1 MSVVV
6 AIKENDTIYFGA
18 DTLMT
23 RKNTKVSETNNI
35 EKFKLTKLSNGL
47 ILGRVGGVST
57 TQKLVLN
64 EE

>member
-23 RKNTKVSETNNI
+23 RGSTKIPEINNE
-35 EKFKLTKLSNGL
+35 EKYKLTKFKNGVIFSL
-47 ILGRVGGVST
+47 CKSLLAI
-57 TQKLVLN
+57 
-64 EE
+64 